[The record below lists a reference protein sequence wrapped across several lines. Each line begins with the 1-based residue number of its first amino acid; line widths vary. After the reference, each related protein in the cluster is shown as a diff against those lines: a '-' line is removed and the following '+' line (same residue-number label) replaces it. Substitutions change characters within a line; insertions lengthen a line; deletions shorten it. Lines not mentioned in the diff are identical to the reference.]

1 MFIKSFNEST
11 DNDFEKD
18 FKMDS
23 SQKNTKEESGDT
35 DTREGDSLVLE
46 SIIDDEIEEGTQLN
60 ESDIY
65 ELFNEGL
72 LLERSIV
79 RLDKYAKKNLRIKKT
94 AIVIAKEKKSKYFG
108 VLKKA
113 YIAKRWALANI
124 MKLYETQARARVA
137 RVKAK
142 KPVNSLLNM
151 KKGNGGKSTKSTDI
165 RPQTQNKS
173 IPKMGFSMNSVK
185 MPKNA
190 ADTRRF
196 KFDK

>member
-1 MFIKSFNEST
+1 MFIQFNESS
-11 DNDFEKD
+11 DIDFEKE
-18 FKMDS
+18 FKKDS
-23 SQKNTKEESGDT
+23 SQKDTKDDGTT

-46 SIIDDEIEEGTQLN
+46 AIIDDEIEEGTQLN

-94 AIVIAKEKKSKYFG
+94 AIVIAKEKKSKYFAI
-108 VLKKA
+108 LKKA

-124 MKLYETQARARVA
+124 MKLYETQARSRVA

-151 KKGNGGKSTKSTDI
+151 KKSNGASSKSVDI
-165 RPQTQNKS
+165 RPQTANKS
-173 IPKMGFSMNSVK
+173 IPKMGFSMNSMKV
-185 MPKNA
+185 PKGAENA
-190 ADTRRF
+190 RRF
-196 KFDK
+196 NFDK